1 MKKVFVICTLMLLF
15 LVSCGEKKATEEP
28 KADSVKENVKSDS
41 NMKVAVVY
49 STGGLGDNSYNDAT
63 KRGLDR
69 AKEELG
75 IDYAGYEPKDP
86 NTEAE
91 NKLREFAES
100 GEYSLIIATGFTMKD
115 AVVNVAKDFPE
126 QKFLI
131 TDERIT
137 DMPNVAS
144 LTFKEQEGSFL
155 AGALAAMMSKTG
167 TVGYV
172 GGAEAPVIQKFEIG
186 FEQGAKYVNPQ
197 IKFLPV
203 YIGGTNA
210 FNDPASAKAKS
221 EALIAQGADV
231 IYHASGASG
240 QGVFQAAKDKHIYAI
255 GVDSNQDGLVKGTI
269 LTSMIKKIDTG
280 VFDAIKEVKEDKF
293 QGKIYELGLKEDGLE
308 LTKFEFTKD
317 QIGEENIK
325 KLDEIKQK
333 IINGEIVV
341 KATRDQVAKK

>member
-1 MKKVFVICTLMLLF
+1 MKKVLIIFTLMILF
-15 LVSCGEKKATEEP
+15 IVSCGEKKVEEDS
-28 KADSVKENVKSDS
+28 KVDTTKESVKTEKEL
-41 NMKVAVVY
+41 KVAVVY

-63 KRGLDR
+63 KRGLER
-69 AKEELG
+69 AKAELG
-75 IDYAGYEPKDP
+75 IEYVGYEPKDP

-100 GEYSLIIATGFTMKD
+100 EEYALIIATGFTMKD
-115 AVVNVAKDFPE
+115 AMTNVAKDFPN

-131 TDERIT
+131 TDEKIT
-137 DMPNVAS
+137 DLPNVAS
-144 LTFKEQEGSFL
+144 LTFKEHEGSFL

-186 FEQGAKYVNPQ
+186 FEQGAKYVNPE

-210 FNDPASAKAKS
+210 FNDPASAKIKT
-221 EALIAQGADV
+221 EAIIAQGADV

-240 QGVFQAAKDKHIYAI
+240 QGVFQAAKDKGIYAI
-255 GVDSNQDGLVKGTI
+255 GVDSNQDSLVKGTI

-280 VFDAIKEVKEDKF
+280 IFNIIKDVKENKF
-293 QGKIYELGLKEDGLE
+293 EAKVYELGLKKDGLE
-308 LTKFEFTKD
+308 LTNFEFTKD
-317 QIGEENIK
+317 KIGEENIK

-333 IINGEIVV
+333 IVSGEIVV
-341 KATRDQVAKK
+341 KPTRN

>member
-15 LVSCGEKKATEEP
+15 LVSCGEKKAAEEP

-155 AGALAAMMSKTG
+155 AGALAAMMSKNN
-167 TVGYV
+167 TVGFV
-172 GGAEAPVIQKFEIG
+172 GGAEAPLIQKFEAG
-186 FEQGAKYVNPQ
+186 YTQGAKYVKPD
-197 IKFLPV
+197 IKVSAV

-210 FNDPASAKAKS
+210 FHDPASAKTRT
-221 EALIAQGADV
+221 EALISQGADV
-231 IYHASGASG
+231 IYHAAGSSG
-240 QGVFQAAKDKHIYAI
+240 QGMIQAAKDKGVYAI
-255 GVDSNQDGLVKGTI
+255 GVDSNQDDIAPGVV
-269 LTSMIKKIDTG
+269 LTSMLKLVD
-280 VFDAIKEVKEDKF
+280 VAVYNLIKEIQEDKF
-293 QGKIYELGLKEDGLE
+293 EGKVYEFGIKEGGVGLTDFKYS
-308 LTKFEFTKD
+308 KD
-317 QIGEENIK
+317 KIGEENIK
-325 KLDEIKQK
+325 KIDEIKQK
-333 IINGEIVV
+333 IISGEIVV
-341 KATRDQVAKK
+341 KSTK

>member
-1 MKKVFVICTLMLLF
+1 
-15 LVSCGEKKATEEP
+15 
-28 KADSVKENVKSDS
+28 
-41 NMKVAVVY
+41 
-49 STGGLGDNSYNDAT
+49 
-63 KRGLDR
+63 
-69 AKEELG
+69 
-75 IDYAGYEPKDP
+75 
-86 NTEAE
+86 
-91 NKLREFAES
+91 
-100 GEYSLIIATGFTMKD
+100 MKD